1 MTKQLK
7 IFGAEKFY
15 QYIYLLIN
23 ISLNYL
29 FMKIFKLIAIFA
41 LVSLVSIIIF
51 SSINNI
57 YATESIHIVST
68 RGHFDQFGT
77 PNPNKPF
84 YEPFNF
90 QTLGCPQE
98 VVIYI
103 HGVWTAK
110 DKINEDNKE
119 MFENAPEVFD
129 RLKMSLED
137 VVYDYPVVGFSWDS
151 DTQIDGQGWN
161 IAKLIAKENGPKL
174 AQFVLDFKI
183 QCPDTEVRLVAHSL
197 GARVALSSLDS
208 LNENQIWNAN
218 DFKIT
223 SVHLMGAAVDN
234 DEVSKNAHD
243 VSSSGGIKAAYG
255 KAIEEQVLYF
265 YNLFNSNDDTLEP
278 GFSRYVNCFNDLEF
292 QPVYYPCFEKNS
304 ALGQTGIRSTISDI
318 DVPENYVDL
327 SVEQEI
333 LNIRN
338 ADADNEVC
346 DLKYN
351 PNPWVPSY
359 FLCTIDYVGDNHL
372 GYVGF
377 RGPND
382 SLRDNGAMN
391 IVVDTFQNSH

>member
-1 MTKQLK
+1 
-7 IFGAEKFY
+7 
-15 QYIYLLIN
+15 
-23 ISLNYL
+23 
-29 FMKIFKLIAIFA
+29 MKIFKLIAIFA
-41 LVSLVSIIIF
+41 LISLVSIIIF

-77 PNPNKPF
+77 PIPNKPF

-110 DKINEDNKE
+110 DKINEDNKG

-137 VVYDYPVVGFSWDS
+137 VEYNSPVIGFSWDS
-151 DTQIDGQGWN
+151 DTTISSQGWDY
-161 IAKLIAKENGPKL
+161 AKIIAKENGPKL
-174 AQFVLDFKI
+174 AKFILDLKEKCTQTKI
-183 QCPDTEVRLVAHSL
+183 RLIAHSL

-208 LNENQIWNAN
+208 LNKNQIWNTN
-218 DFKIT
+218 NFKIT
-223 SVHLMGAAVDN
+223 SVSLMGAAVDD
-234 DEVSKNAHD
+234 DEVSKSINDAI
-243 VSSSGGIKAAYG
+243 SFGGIKTAYG
-255 KAIEEQVLYF
+255 KAIEEEVLKF
-265 YNLFNSNDDTLEP
+265 YNLVNSEDDALQPGGYWWGYFYPLNYLE
-278 GFSRYVNCFNDLEF
+278 N
-292 QPVYYPCFEKNS
+292 QPVYYPYFEQDF
-304 ALGQTGIRSTISDI
+304 ALGQTGIQSTISET
-318 DVPENYVDL
+318 DVPQNYVDIP
-327 SVEQEI
+327 VKQEI

-338 ADADNEVC
+338 ADADNEGC

-351 PNPWVPSY
+351 PNPWIPSY
-359 FLCTIDYVGDNHL
+359 FICTIDYVGDNHL

-382 SLRDNGAMN
+382 SLRDNGAIN